1 MKITSRPTVHRLLW
15 LGGGVLIAWTGL
27 SLWTWIFEPRV
38 DLPPQPV
45 ALQAEGAAAAMPQ
58 SEVTASGGPYV
69 GVVLAR
75 QEVEVSAESQGQLE
89 RVYVRVGDVVTSGQR
104 LASLDTRELQH
115 QLAIERANLQAAQAD
130 QRRLALSVSQAK
142 GEYARRQQLK
152 DVVSAEE
159 IEAAAFARDTAIA
172 AREAAEAR
180 ETEVKARI
188 SQLQERLARSEIRAP
203 YAGTIALRLLDE
215 GSLVGPGTPVVRL
228 ISSGDLLL
236 RFAVPPEEADALKL
250 GTRVEARLD
259 ELPLTLHGT
268 VEHLAPEIDLAS
280 QLVFVEA
287 RVEETLEGQRFP
299 TGGAAEVRIVDAV

>member
-1 MKITSRPTVHRLLW
+1 M
-15 LGGGVLIAWTGL
+15 IAWAGL
-27 SLWTWIFEPRV
+27 SIWTWVFEPRT
-38 DLPPQPV
+38 DLPPQPDE
-45 ALQAEGAAAAMPQ
+45 AQAESLAEAVPQ
-58 SEVTASGGPYV
+58 QESVAGGGPYV

-75 QEVEVSAESQGQLE
+75 QEVEVAAESQGQLE

-115 QLAIERANLQAAQAD
+115 QLAIERANLQAAQAE
-130 QRRLALSVSQAK
+130 QRRLSLSVSQAE
-142 GEYARRQQLK
+142 GEYARRQQLR

-180 ETEVKARI
+180 ETEVQARI

-259 ELPLTLHGT
+259 GLPLTLHGT

-287 RVEETLEGQRFP
+287 RVEETLDGQRFP
-299 TGGAAEVRIVDAV
+299 AGAAAEVRIVDAG